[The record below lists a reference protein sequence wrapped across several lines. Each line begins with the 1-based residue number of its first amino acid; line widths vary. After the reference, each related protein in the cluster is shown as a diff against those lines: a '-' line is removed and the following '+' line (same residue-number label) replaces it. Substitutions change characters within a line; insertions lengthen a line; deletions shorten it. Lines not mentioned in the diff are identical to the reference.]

1 MYIQKY
7 KYLFLYMQSENM
19 YRTCLYH
26 VYTWIYQPK
35 QVHTCYK
42 QPKARYLHVLHAIK
56 KSIIAGLEPSTLC
69 IPASCLNHYATS
81 VHAGMQYLQ
90 YMYAFCRTS
99 GAEPAAPASPAMTSP
114 ASSSRRIAW
123 KPGQPRLRVLRP
135 QRRATVT
142 MTGPG
147 SNQVNLNQTTRP
159 CVKSAGKY

>member
-56 KSIIAGLEPSTLC
+56 KSIIAGLKPSTLC

-81 VHAGMQYLQ
+81 FHAGMQYLQ
-90 YMYAFCRTS
+90 YMYAFYQDSDAGVALLVLNPPPPQPGHDVTCQFIKTDSLKAR
-99 GAEPAAPASPAMTSP
+99 PARVASLATPTEGH
-114 ASSSRRIAW
+114 RDRAW
-123 KPGQPRLRVLRP
+123 
-135 QRRATVT
+135 
-142 MTGPG
+142 
-147 SNQVNLNQTTRP
+147 
-159 CVKSAGKY
+159 

>member
-42 QPKARYLHVLHAIK
+42 QPKARYLHVKYAIK

-69 IPASCLNHYATS
+69 IPASCLNHDATS
-81 VHAGMQYLQ
+81 IHAGMQDLQ
-90 YMYAFCRTS
+90 YMYAFCHTS
-99 GAEPAAPASPAMTSP
+99 GAEPKATPQPCHEVTCPFIMTDSLKALAAKIASLATPAEGH
-114 ASSSRRIAW
+114 RYWAW
-123 KPGQPRLRVLRP
+123 QQP
-135 QRRATVT
+135 
-142 MTGPG
+142 
-147 SNQVNLNQTTRP
+147 S
-159 CVKSAGKY
+159 

>member
-1 MYIQKY
+1 MYLQKY

-42 QPKARYLHVLHAIK
+42 QPKALYLHVLHAIK

-99 GAEPAAPASPAMTSP
+99 GAEPAAPPSPTMTSP
-114 ASSSRRIAW
+114 GSSSRRIAL
-123 KPGQPRLRVLRP
+123 KPWPPGLRP
-135 QRRATVT
+135 QRRATV
-142 MTGPG
+142 TGPG

-159 CVKSAGKY
+159 CVKLTGKY

>member
-56 KSIIAGLEPSTLC
+56 KSTITELEPSTLC
-69 IPASCLNHYATS
+69 IPVSCLNHYATR
-81 VHAGMQYLQ
+81 VHAGMQDLQ
-90 YMYAFCRTS
+90 DMYAFCRTS
-99 GAEPAAPASPAMTSP
+99 GAEPAAPPSPAMMSP

-123 KPGQPRLRVLRP
+123 KPWPPGLRVLRP

-142 MTGPG
+142 GPG
-147 SNQVNLNQTTRP
+147 SNQVNLKQTTRP
-159 CVKSAGKY
+159 CVKSTGKY